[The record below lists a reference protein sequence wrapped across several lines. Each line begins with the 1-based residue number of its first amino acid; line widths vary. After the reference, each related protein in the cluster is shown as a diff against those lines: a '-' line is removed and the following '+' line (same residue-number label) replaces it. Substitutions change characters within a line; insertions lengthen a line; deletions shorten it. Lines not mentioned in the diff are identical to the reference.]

1 MRKWGK
7 MRNIKLLIQY
17 DGSRYKGWQKQGNT
31 TETIQEKLELLIDR
45 ITGEKAE
52 VNGSGRTDAGVHA
65 LGQVANFK
73 TNSGISV
80 EELRFDLNLLLP
92 KDIKILEASEVGS
105 DFHARLSAKGKH
117 YSFRVCDTQKP
128 DVFIRKYVSESEEFL
143 DVESMRE
150 AAGFMEG
157 TKDFRSFCGNRRMKK
172 STIRTVKKI
181 EINRDAQT
189 DIVRLDFYG
198 DGFLYNMV
206 RIMSGTLILVG
217 QGRLSP
223 KDIPIIIKRQD
234 RDAAG
239 FTAAPQGLFLEEVFY
254 EDDIW

>member
-1 MRKWGK
+1 

-31 TETIQEKLELLIDR
+31 SDTIQGKLELLTGQ
-45 ITGEKAE
+45 ITGEKVE

-73 TNSGISV
+73 TNSDISV
-80 EELRFDLNLLLP
+80 EELKYDLNILLP
-92 KDIKILEASEVGS
+92 RDIKILEATEAED

-117 YSFRVCDTQKP
+117 YSFRICDSQKS
-128 DVFIRKYVSESEEFL
+128 DVFMRKYVSESEEPL
-143 DVESMRE
+143 DIERMRE
-150 AAGFMEG
+150 AAAFMEG
-157 TKDFRSFCGNRRMKK
+157 TQDFRSFCGNRHMKK
-172 STIRTVKKI
+172 STIRTVRKI
-181 EINRDAQT
+181 EINRDEQT
-189 DIVRLDFYG
+189 DIIRLDFYG
-198 DGFLYNMV
+198 NGFLYNMV
-206 RIMSGTLILVG
+206 RIMSGTLMMVG

-223 KDIPIIIKRQD
+223 KDIPMIIERQD

-254 EDDIW
+254 EGDIW